1 MTEVERHQMN
11 TATHR
16 DLKST
21 LALRLWALA
30 MALMLSFG
38 VSAQPVSSADAAIA
52 VAEQWLRVADA
63 DKASAMWEQST
74 PVMKSTET
82 QASWVNYIATMR
94 NTLGQ
99 PIGPRVWVGIER
111 EIDHPNLPAGEFVGV
126 LFISPYSKTRAWEK
140 VSLFK
145 NGNQWVPAGYRYGVI
160 TATPPVAK

>member
-1 MTEVERHQMN
+1 MN

-16 DLKST
+16 DLKSS

-30 MALMLSFG
+30 MTLMLSFG
-38 VSAQPVSSADAAIA
+38 VSAQPASSADAAIA
-52 VAEQWLRVADA
+52 VAQQWLAVADA
-63 DKASAMWEQST
+63 DKAAVMWEQST

-82 QASWVNYIATMR
+82 QAFWVTYIATMR

-99 PIGPRVWVGIER
+99 TAGPRIWVSIER
-111 EIDHPNLPAGEFVGV
+111 EIDHPKLPAGEFVGV

-145 NGNQWVPAGYRYGVI
+145 TGNQWVPAGYQYGAI
-160 TATPPVAK
+160 AATPPAAK

>member
-1 MTEVERHQMN
+1 MN

-16 DLKST
+16 GLKSS

-38 VSAQPVSSADAAIA
+38 VSAQPASSADAAIA
-52 VAEQWLRVADA
+52 VAQQWLTVADTDNA
-63 DKASAMWEQST
+63 AAMWEQST
-74 PVMKSTET
+74 PVMKSAET
-82 QASWVNYIATMR
+82 QASWASYIATMR

-99 PIGPRVWVGIER
+99 TAGPRIWVGIER

-145 NGNQWVPAGYRYGVI
+145 NGNQWVPAGYRYGAI
-160 TATPPVAK
+160 AATPPAAK

>member
-1 MTEVERHQMN
+1 MD

-16 DLKST
+16 DLNSN

-38 VSAQPVSSADAAIA
+38 VAAQTTSSADAAIA
-52 VAEQWLRVADA
+52 VAEQWLAVADA
-63 DKASAMWEQST
+63 DKAAAMWEQST
-74 PVMKSTET
+74 PTMKNTET

-99 PIGPRVWVGIER
+99 TTGSRVWVGIER
-111 EIDHPNLPAGEFVGV
+111 EIDHPNLPPGEFVGV
-126 LFISPYSKTRAWEK
+126 LFISTYSKTRAWEK

-145 NGNQWVPAGYRYGVI
+145 TGTQWMPAGYRYGVI
-160 TATPPVAK
+160 TAAPPAAK

>member
-1 MTEVERHQMN
+1 MN

-16 DLKST
+16 DLKSN
-21 LALRLWALA
+21 LGLRLWALA

-52 VAEQWLRVADA
+52 VAEQWLAVADA
-63 DKASAMWEQST
+63 DNSAAMWNQST
-74 PVMKSTET
+74 PIMKNAET
-82 QASWVNYIATMR
+82 QASWVSYIATMR

-99 PIGPRVWVGIER
+99 NTGPRVWVSLER
-111 EIDHPNLPAGEFVGV
+111 EIDHPNLPNGEFVGV

-145 NGNQWVPAGYRYGVI
+145 IESQWVPTGYRYGVI
-160 TATPPVAK
+160 SATPPAAK